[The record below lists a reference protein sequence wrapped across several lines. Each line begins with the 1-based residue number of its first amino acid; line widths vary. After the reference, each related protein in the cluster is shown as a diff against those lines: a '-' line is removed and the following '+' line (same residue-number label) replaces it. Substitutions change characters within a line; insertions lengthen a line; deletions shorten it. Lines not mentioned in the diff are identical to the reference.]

1 MKHILTMNDFTNE
14 EIYSLLIQAKRMKD
28 GKVQS
33 FQAKPT
39 FVANLFFEPS
49 TRTKMSFEV
58 AEKRLGLD
66 VLDFSPE
73 SSSVQKGESLYD
85 TVRTAESL
93 GASAVVIRHPREGF
107 YHELVTG
114 VSIPIINGGDGKGEH
129 PSQCLLDLYTIYEEF
144 GTFKDVH
151 VVIAGDVK
159 HSRVAR
165 SNAYALSRLGAKVS
179 LSGPKEWKDNTL
191 DFPYLEIDEAV
202 QQADVLMLL
211 RIQNERH
218 NQKGSQSQY
227 LQQYGLTL
235 DREQKMKSH
244 SIILHPAP
252 VNRGVEIESE
262 LVEGERSRIFT
273 QMENGVYVRMAMIR
287 AALQE
292 GGKTDEYTNQKCTQL
307 TQ

>member
-14 EIYSLLIQAKRMKD
+14 EIYSLLKQAKAMKD
-28 GKVQS
+28 GKVQT
-33 FQAKPT
+33 FRIKPT

-73 SSSVQKGESLYD
+73 SSSVQKGETLYD

-93 GASAVVIRHPREGF
+93 GASAVVIRHPKEEF
-107 YHELVTG
+107 YQELVKG
-114 VSIPIINGGDGKGEH
+114 VSIPILNGGDGKGEH

-151 VVIAGDVK
+151 VVISGDIK

-165 SNAYALSRLGAKVS
+165 SNAYSLSRLGAKVS

-202 QQADVLMLL
+202 QHADALMLL

-218 NQKGSQSQY
+218 DQKGSQSQY

-273 QMENGVYVRMAMIR
+273 QMENGVYVRMAMLQ

-292 GGKTDEYTNQKCTQL
+292 GGKKDAYTTKKCAQL